1 MDLQPCC
8 FPRLLRKIVVVV
20 DLFLLSLTVGLLSP
34 RNLRISDEWY
44 TRFRV
49 AWDPVAAPVQ
59 GYRLTYTPTGEVTFT
74 LLHSVR
80 WSLCCKAAVW
90 SFSMN
95 EELIFNSN
103 LSRFLDLFKGQST
116 SFPFRNRDGGFL
128 YASMWQNMIFLK
140 A

>member
-1 MDLQPCC
+1 MDFQPCC
-8 FPRLLRKIVVVV
+8 FPRLLRQIVVVV
-20 DLFLLSLTVGLLSP
+20 DPFLLSLTVGLLSP

-80 WSLCCKAAVW
+80 WSLCRAAVVW
-90 SFSMN
+90 SYSMN
-95 EELIFNSN
+95 KEFICNYKIKYIFG
-103 LSRFLDLFKGQST
+103 LV
-116 SFPFRNRDGGFL
+116 
-128 YASMWQNMIFLK
+128 
-140 A
+140 